1 MADPPRLPSRAR
13 YVRWLREH
21 PDAIALAFLAA
32 GALVRV
38 RQWLFPRS
46 LWHDEAMLALNVMRR
61 TVAELLGPLDY
72 HQLAPPGYL
81 WVVKGVVATAGP
93 GELPLRLVSLLAGI
107 AMMVAAWRIA
117 WRIYGA
123 WAGAMS
129 AATLAL
135 APGAIY
141 YSNEVKP
148 YACDGLVAALLILMG
163 LRYLDEPLSPR
174 RVLVLACA
182 GSLALWTSYTAPFVL
197 AGLGLSLAIASWQ
210 RRGEFASLA
219 RLALP
224 AIAWVAT
231 WGVVYHLARQG
242 PTLAY
247 MQEYWSDHFM
257 PAPSTPNHAATAMRM
272 TLNLVVAPFES
283 PLDAFGSAERLTA
296 LALALSLI
304 GAWALARRRSPAV
317 LCLLVFPPVTLWLA
331 SVARLYPVDG
341 RLLLFLLPAIVTL
354 LGGGVELIAAQGAAA
369 PALLAAAVML
379 SWPAIG
385 AVQTLRHPDER
396 EDSLTLLRV
405 LATEARP
412 ADIVYVW
419 RGLDATLDYYRATRP
434 ELWPSDVRIVLGT
447 NQSSSAETSLSEIN
461 ALCRHPRVWLLATHP
476 LPTDMYRRVTS
487 DLEARRDGVVV
498 RAAQSELTLLKLHC
512 EASP

>member
-1 MADPPRLPSRAR
+1 MADPPRLPSGTR

-21 PDAIALAFLAA
+21 PDVIALVFLVA
-32 GALVRV
+32 GTLVRV

-46 LWHDEAMLALNVMRR
+46 LWHDEGMLALNVMRR
-61 TVAELLGPLDY
+61 NLAELLGPLDY

-81 WVVKGVVATAGP
+81 WIVKGVVASAGP
-93 GELPLRLVSLLAGI
+93 GELPLRFVSLLAGV
-107 AMMVAAWRIA
+107 AMMVAAWRIGR
-117 WRIYGA
+117 RIYGA
-123 WAGAMS
+123 WAGAMC

-148 YACDGLVAALLILMG
+148 YACDGLVAALLIIMG
-163 LRYLDEPLSPR
+163 LRYLDEPLSLR
-174 RVLVLACA
+174 RILVLACA

-197 AGLGLSLAIASWQ
+197 AGLGLSLAIASW
-210 RRGEFASLA
+210 RRRDGFASLA
-219 RLALP
+219 MLGLP

-247 MQEYWSDHFM
+247 MQEYWRDQFV
-257 PAPSTPNHAATAMRM
+257 PAPATPSHAATSMLM
-272 TLNLVVAPFES
+272 TLNLIVGPFES
-283 PLDAFGSAERLTA
+283 PLDPFASAQRLTA
-296 LALALSLI
+296 LVLTLSLI
-304 GAWALARRRSPAV
+304 GAWVLLRRRSPAV
-317 LCLLVFPPVTLWLA
+317 WCLLVVPPVTLWLA

-341 RLLLFLLPAIVTL
+341 RLLLFLLPAVVTL
-354 LGGGVELIAAQGAAA
+354 LGGGVELLAAQGTAA

-379 SWPAIG
+379 SWPAIS

-412 ADIVYVW
+412 ADVVYVW
-419 RGLDATLDYYRATRP
+419 RGLDATLEYYRATRP
-434 ELWPSDVRIVLGT
+434 DLWSSDVRIVLGA
-447 NQSSSAETSLSEIN
+447 NQSSAERSLAEIN

-476 LPTDMYRRVTS
+476 LPTDMYRKVAS
-487 DLEARRDGVVV
+487 DLEPQRNGAVV

-512 EASP
+512 EARP